1 MENPGVSVVVRAL
14 VSGFITVSETG
25 RLLRELVPA
34 EDERPESFDPLRLA
48 NIAGDVSDETYAG
61 VLEAVKALDE
71 QPAR

>member
-1 MENPGVSVVVRAL
+1 MVIRAL
-14 VSGFITVSETG
+14 IAGYITVPETG

-34 EDERPESFDPLRLA
+34 ADEVPDSFDSLRLA
-48 NIAGDVSDETYAG
+48 NIAGDVSDETYEQ